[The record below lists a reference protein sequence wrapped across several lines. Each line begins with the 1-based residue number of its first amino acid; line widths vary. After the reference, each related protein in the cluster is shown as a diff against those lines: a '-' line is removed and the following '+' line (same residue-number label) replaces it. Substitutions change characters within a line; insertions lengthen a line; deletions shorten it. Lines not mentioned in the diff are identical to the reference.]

1 MRLIGYDKG
10 MPTSETF
17 PDGLES
23 VLESAARL
31 QQIVPEAVLV
41 GGSAAALYAGH
52 RTSFDHDHV
61 LPDLAE
67 RYQVVLEACE
77 ATDGWATNVRASTPP
92 FTILG
97 TLGGIEAGL
106 RQLRRTRPLEVV
118 EAPLPSGAT
127 VRVPTLAETLRVKAY
142 LVVQRNQ
149 VRDYLDVA
157 ALAEHAGETE
167 AAQVLT
173 NLDEFYTDRS
183 GEPGSVAT
191 VLVERLANPVPRD
204 SRVLDQLD
212 RYKALKPRWRDWS
225 AVRAVCLNLAR
236 QMVDAAG
243 EG

>member
-1 MRLIGYDKG
+1 MGSA
-10 MPTSETF
+10 TSL
-17 PDGLES
+17 PDGLEI

-31 QQIVPEAVLV
+31 QRVVPEAVLV

-61 LPDLAE
+61 VPDLVD

-77 ATDGWATNVRASTPP
+77 ATEGWATNVRASTPP
-92 FTILG
+92 YTILG
-97 TLGGIEAGL
+97 TLGGVEAGL

-127 VRVPTLAETLRVKAY
+127 VRVPTFAETLRVKAY

-157 ALAEHAGETE
+157 ALSDQVGDAD
-167 AAQVLT
+167 AARILT
-173 NLDEFYTDRS
+173 GIDDFYTDRS
-183 GEPGSVAT
+183 GERGSVAT

-204 SRVLDQLD
+204 TRVLDQLD
-212 RYKALKPRWRDWS
+212 RYKALQPRWRDWS
-225 AVRAVCLNLAR
+225 AVQAVCLSLAR
-236 QMVDAAG
+236 QMVDNAG